1 MHVLGTGFFAVV
13 AVTER
18 LPVTLVPKQDWITTV
33 WNNVVDIG
41 RFDVPAFPQAF
52 NTQWVRFQIPL
63 PGSSPRTAVSS
74 AGSAGSI
81 TFVQGSVFITVL
93 RSVWD

>member
-1 MHVLGTGFFAVV
+1 MHILGTSFFAVV

-18 LPVTLVPKQDWITTV
+18 LPVALVPKQDWITTV
-33 WNNVVDIG
+33 WNNVVDVG

-52 NTQWVRFQIPL
+52 NTKWVRFQIQL

-74 AGSAGSI
+74 AGSAGPVALVLDSM
-81 TFVQGSVFITVL
+81 FITVL